1 MKWIKIL
8 IFFMS
13 LIYAKEVELNFKNL
27 DINDFIKM
35 VAKITNKN
43 ILITQNI
50 SGKVNFISVKPV
62 SEKEVYDILLNILKS
77 RGYTLLQ
84 DNGFL
89 KVIRSADAY
98 RNAPPLAS
106 KNNLDQ
112 LETDIISLKN
122 IKAQTAYS
130 LINYLNSRYGKIV
143 INRDK
148 NLLVIT
154 DYPKNIYVI
163 KNILKKIDTS
173 KSLKTEFIHFKNAD
187 IQNVFPKIVSIINTS
202 YPQSIYKY
210 KLLNDVSTNT
220 LIAVAPVEIIKK
232 IKTIS
237 QKLDKKPNITNMTTD
252 IVTLKNSD
260 AVSMGKILN
269 KIISQK
275 YSSSKEKPSIT
286 ADKETNSLIIIATNT
301 QIQMLKKII
310 QALDIPKQQVYVKA
324 RILEISNS
332 KASQIG
338 LKYGIL
344 GGIADSSGLYTLN
357 VDMGGNALAFDPS
370 ALGIS
375 IPTLKHGL
383 ALGITLDMLETLGAA
398 KKLSEPSILCINNT
412 PSNIYVGKT
421 VSVLTGKTTSTS
433 TSESYTREDIGL
445 TLKIT
450 PRIDSDS
457 KVALNVKA
465 TIEDLLPGSPTLMPI
480 TSKRTIDT
488 TTIVRNGQ
496 SIIIG
501 GLVKDN
507 KDITMKKVPLL
518 GDIPILGSL
527 FRHKM
532 VNNDKTTL
540 AIILTPYIVKKSDDL
555 DKIRIAISKLNALE
569 KQFAQKMIKKI
580 KKKKNRQQK
589 PIYDITGE
597 NYENNR

>member
-220 LIAVAPVEIIKK
+220 LIAVAPIEIIKK

>member
-1 MKWIKIL
+1 
-8 IFFMS
+8 
-13 LIYAKEVELNFKNL
+13 
-27 DINDFIKM
+27 
-35 VAKITNKN
+35 
-43 ILITQNI
+43 
-50 SGKVNFISVKPV
+50 
-62 SEKEVYDILLNILKS
+62 
-77 RGYTLLQ
+77 
-84 DNGFL
+84 
-89 KVIRSADAY
+89 
-98 RNAPPLAS
+98 
-106 KNNLDQ
+106 
-112 LETDIISLKN
+112 
-122 IKAQTAYS
+122 
-130 LINYLNSRYGKIV
+130 
-143 INRDK
+143 
-148 NLLVIT
+148 
-154 DYPKNIYVI
+154 
-163 KNILKKIDTS
+163 
-173 KSLKTEFIHFKNAD
+173 
-187 IQNVFPKIVSIINTS
+187 
-202 YPQSIYKY
+202 
-210 KLLNDVSTNT
+210 
-220 LIAVAPVEIIKK
+220 
-232 IKTIS
+232 
-237 QKLDKKPNITNMTTD
+237 MTTD

>member
-1 MKWIKIL
+1 MKWIKFL
-8 IFFMS
+8 IIFTVLM
-13 LIYAKEVELNFKNL
+13 YAKEIRLNFKNL

-35 VAKITNKN
+35 VAKITDKN
-43 ILITQNI
+43 ILLTQNL

-62 SEKEVYDILLNILKS
+62 NEKEVYDILINILKS
-77 RGYTLLQ
+77 RGYTLLE

-89 KVIRSADAY
+89 KVVRSADAY

-106 KNNLDQ
+106 QNKITQ

-122 IKAQTAYS
+122 IRAKEAYS
-130 LINYLNSRYGKIV
+130 LINYLVSRYGKIV
-143 INRDK
+143 VNRDK
-148 NLLVIT
+148 NLLIVT
-154 DYPKNIYVI
+154 DYPKNIDI
-163 KNILKKIDTS
+163 IKKILTKIDKT
-173 KSLKTEFIHFKNAD
+173 KSLKTKFIHFKNAD
-187 IQNVFPKIVSIINTS
+187 IQNIFPKISAIINTS
-202 YPQSIYKY
+202 FSPDIYKY
-210 KLLNDVSTNT
+210 KLLKDDSTNT
-220 LIAVAPVEIIKK
+220 LIVVAPKSIIEK
-232 IKTIS
+232 IESVSK
-237 QKLDKKPNITNMTTD
+237 KLDIKPNITNMTTD
-252 IVTLKNSD
+252 IITLKNSD
-260 AVSMGKILN
+260 AVSMEKILK
-269 KIISQK
+269 KIVSQK
-275 YSSSKEKPSIT
+275 YASSKEKPSIT

-301 QIQMLKKII
+301 QIQIIKKII
-310 QALDIPKQQVYVKA
+310 KALDIPKQQVYVKA

-332 KASQIG
+332 KASQLG
-338 LKYGIL
+338 FKYGIL

-357 VDMGGNALAFDPS
+357 VDMGGNALAFDPT

-501 GLVKDN
+501 GLVRDN
-507 KDITMKKVPLL
+507 KDITVKKVPLL
-518 GDIPILGSL
+518 GDIPLLGNL
-527 FRHKM
+527 FRHKII
-532 VNNDKTTL
+532 NNDKTTL
-540 AIILTPYIVKKSDDL
+540 AIILTPYIVKRSDDL
-555 DKIRIAISKLNALE
+555 DKLRIAISKLNALE

-580 KKKKNRQQK
+580 KKRKKTKK
-589 PIYDITGE
+589 PVYDIMGE
-597 NYENNR
+597 SYENDR

>member
-43 ILITQNI
+43 ILMTQNI

-122 IKAQTAYS
+122 IKAQNAYS

-154 DYPKNIYVI
+154 DYPKNIDII
-163 KNILKKIDTS
+163 KKILKKIDTS

>member
-1 MKWIKIL
+1 MKWIKFLIL
-8 IFFMS
+8 FATLLF
-13 LIYAKEVELNFKNL
+13 AKQIELNFKNL

-43 ILITQNI
+43 ILVTQNL

-62 SEKEVYDILLNILKS
+62 NEKEVYDILLNILKS
-77 RGYTLLQ
+77 RGYTLLE

-106 KNNLDQ
+106 NNNINQ

-122 IKAQTAYS
+122 IKAKNAYS
-130 LINYLNSRYGKIV
+130 LINYLVSRYGKIV

-148 NLLVIT
+148 NLLIIT
-154 DYPKNIYVI
+154 DYPKNIHLI

-173 KSLKTEFIHFKNAD
+173 KSLKTKFIHFKNAD
-187 IQNVFPKIVSIINTS
+187 IQNVFPKIKTIINTA
-202 YPQSIYKY
+202 YPKDIYNY
-210 KLLNDVSTNT
+210 KLINDESTNT
-220 LIAVAPVEIIKK
+220 LIAVAPYNIIEK
-232 IKTIS
+232 IILIS
-237 QKLDKKPNITNMTTD
+237 QNLDKKPNITNMTTA
-252 IVTLKNSD
+252 IITLKNSD
-260 AVSMGKILN
+260 AVAMEKILN

-275 YSSSKEKPSIT
+275 YSSSKEKPSVT
-286 ADKETNSLIIIATNT
+286 ADKETNSLIIIGTNT
-301 QIQMLKKII
+301 QIQILKKII

-357 VDMGGNALAFDPS
+357 IDIGGRALAFDPS

-421 VSVLTGKTTSTS
+421 VSVLTGKTTSTT

-507 KDITMKKVPLL
+507 KDVTIKKIPLL
-518 GDIPILGSL
+518 GDIPVLGAL
-527 FRHKM
+527 FRHKII
-532 VNNDKTTL
+532 NNDKTTL
-540 AIILTPYIVKKSDDL
+540 AIILTPYIVKRSEDL
-555 DKIRIAISKLNALE
+555 DKLRIAISKLNALE
-569 KQFAQKMIKKI
+569 KQFAQKIIKKI
-580 KKKKNRQQK
+580 KKKKKKK
-589 PIYDITGE
+589 PVYDIMGESYE
-597 NYENNR
+597 NYR